1 MQASRLADYGSAF
14 LLESLILESLI
25 PLAAF
30 ESESSLQWP
39 PGQWSRHPYT
49 RSKVMRR
56 IMRRTAFGRSRD
68 HDVLKGMASGAIGGL
83 VASWTMN
90 QFQKGWSKASQAWEQ
105 KRHPEQSQ
113 PEEQQQQSDSDSEDA
128 TMRTAEW
135 IAEGVLHRPLAKEQ
149 RKKLGPVVHY
159 SFGTLMGALYGTISE
174 VMPRATAADGVL
186 FGTALFAGADELS
199 LWALHLAGP
208 PTQYPISTHAHAL
221 ASHCVYGVT
230 TETVRRAIRHVW

>member
-1 MQASRLADYGSAF
+1 MQK
-14 LLESLILESLI
+14 II
-25 PLAAF
+25 
-30 ESESSLQWP
+30 
-39 PGQWSRHPYT
+39 
-49 RSKVMRR
+49 
-56 IMRRTAFGRSRD
+56 RRTSFGQSGD

-90 QFQKGWSKASQAWEQ
+90 QFQKGWSKASKALQQ
-105 KRHPEQSQ
+105 KGHPEEGKA
-113 PEEQQQQSDSDSEDA
+113 EEQQQQSDSDSEDA

-135 IAEGVLHRPLAKEQ
+135 IAGDVLHHPLTKEQ

-159 SFGTLMGALYGTISE
+159 SFGTLMGALYGTVSE
-174 VMPRATAADGVL
+174 VMPKATAGDGAA
-186 FGTALFAGADELS
+186 FGAAVFAGADELS

-208 PTQYPISTHAHAL
+208 PTQYPISTHAYAL